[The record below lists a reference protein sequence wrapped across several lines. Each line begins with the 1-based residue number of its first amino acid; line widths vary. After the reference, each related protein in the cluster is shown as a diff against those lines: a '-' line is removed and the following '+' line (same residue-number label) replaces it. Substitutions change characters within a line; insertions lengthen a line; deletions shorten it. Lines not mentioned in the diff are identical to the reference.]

1 MSKRLEDRMQT
12 VVWQYETACAHCM
25 GHLAKG
31 SVAVV
36 VDADTDTESVYH
48 SGCAVDL
55 VVADNT
61 RRGGLTLVK

>member
-1 MSKRLEDRMQT
+1 MKRIEERMQT

-25 GHLAKG
+25 QHLAAN

-48 SGCAVDL
+48 SGCAVEL
-55 VVADNT
+55 VVAQDA
-61 RRGGLTLVK
+61 RRGSLSLVK